1 MKETI
6 DIKTEDFK
14 ESGSF
19 KGPNKKSERNKPK
32 RNVNRWG
39 VYLSLIFIA
48 AGLIWYAINLGIIPM
63 EFIRQQAGPIVIVIL
78 GILILIKSL

>member
-14 ESGSF
+14 ESR
-19 KGPNKKSERNKPK
+19 KPEKKKPRRKINK
-32 RNVNRWG
+32 WG
-39 VYLSLIFIA
+39 LYLSIIFIA

-63 EFIRQQAGPIVIVIL
+63 EFIKQQAGPIVIIII